1 MIPYDDLVVALATW
15 RAKQGLPVG
24 QLSAVLTPTASA
36 APVAP
41 APSTNSASG
50 PKRSGPPGAPPAPSK
65 APGSG
70 RTAAPAPV
78 PLPPSAETLD
88 VDEHLVDEDAQL
100 DNVDEFANAFSN
112 IQSDGDEETSIGD
125 APSPPGT
132 RDSFGGQT
140 ANQTDPSPGPART
153 PNRNDDW

>member
-24 QLSAVLTPTASA
+24 QMSAVLTPPVSA
-36 APVAP
+36 APGAP
-41 APSTNSASG
+41 ASSTQSGSG
-50 PKRSGPPGAPPAPSK
+50 PKRSGPPSGPPGAPPTPGK

-70 RTAAPAPV
+70 RTAAPAPT

-88 VDEHLVDEDAQL
+88 IDEHIVDEDAQL
-100 DNVDEFANAFSN
+100 EGVDEFANAFSN
-112 IQSDGDEETSIGD
+112 IQADGAEGDEPTSIGS
-125 APSPPGT
+125 APTP
-132 RDSFGGQT
+132 RDSFGG
-140 ANQTDPSPGPART
+140 QTDPSPGPART